1 MAATNPSSSS
11 SPQTLH
17 PRLSNPRRLHR
28 PCLLK
33 LPFTSHDRKLLSVR
47 CQIPKFEPKRSALNS
62 DVTET
67 TSSSSS
73 SIDFLTLCHSLKTT
87 KRKGWLNHGIKGP
100 ESIADHIEVLFVH
113 LISRFVPEAHV
124 TVMKFKFDGIS
135 IDLLYS
141 SISRLVVP
149 DDLDISD
156 VSVLYDVD
164 EPTVRS
170 LNGCRVADQILK
182 HVPISKC

>member
-73 SIDFLTLCHSLKTT
+73 SIDFLTLCHSLK
-87 KRKGWLNHGIKGP
+87 KNKKPMLMLKFVK
-100 ESIADHIEVLFVH
+100 ESKE
-113 LISRFVPEAHV
+113 
-124 TVMKFKFDGIS
+124 
-135 IDLLYS
+135 
-141 SISRLVVP
+141 
-149 DDLDISD
+149 
-156 VSVLYDVD
+156 
-164 EPTVRS
+164 
-170 LNGCRVADQILK
+170 
-182 HVPISKC
+182 ISKNNAIGER

>member
-33 LPFTSHDRKLLSVR
+33 LPFTSHDHKLLYVR

-100 ESIADHIEVLFVH
+100 ESIADHIEGWRNPDFSVCRHREALEWYHSGITLVDVRMGIGITVH
-113 LISRFVPEAHV
+113 G
-124 TVMKFKFDGIS
+124 T
-135 IDLLYS
+135 
-141 SISRLVVP
+141 
-149 DDLDISD
+149 
-156 VSVLYDVD
+156 
-164 EPTVRS
+164 T
-170 LNGCRVADQILK
+170 
-182 HVPISKC
+182 

>member
-11 SPQTLH
+11 SPHTLH
-17 PRLSNPRRLHR
+17 PRLSNPRRLHC

-73 SIDFLTLCHSLKTT
+73 SIDFLTLCHSLK
-87 KRKGWLNHGIKGP
+87 
-100 ESIADHIEVLFVH
+100 
-113 LISRFVPEAHV
+113 
-124 TVMKFKFDGIS
+124 
-135 IDLLYS
+135 
-141 SISRLVVP
+141 
-149 DDLDISD
+149 DLDISD

-170 LNGCRVADQILK
+170 LNG
-182 HVPISKC
+182 